1 MDDILA
7 IPDYFA
13 EPVKEITYT
22 CVKCDKVL
30 KETVCPCGSYA
41 VYATTR
47 TRRGIRG
54 R

>member
-1 MDDILA
+1 MDPA
-7 IPDYFA
+7 VDYFA

-22 CVKCDKVL
+22 CAKCAKVL
-30 KETVCPCGSYA
+30 KDTVCPCGSYA

-47 TRRGIRG
+47 TRRDIRC